1 MNILIGGAWP
11 YANGSLHIGHLAAL
25 LPGDVIAR
33 YYRAKG
39 ENVLYVSGSD
49 CHGTPIA
56 IRARNENKSPKSIAD
71 KYHEEFKYCFEKL
84 NFSYDCYTRTDD
96 GHHKKEV
103 KEIIEVLFKK
113 GLIYEKKVEQL
124 YCQHCN
130 QFLPDR
136 YVEGICPH
144 CGSVARGDQC
154 DNCSSLLDPLELS
167 ERRCKLCGD
176 EPVVKEGKQL
186 YFALS
191 RFEDELREHVK
202 KSKDKWRLNAIN
214 NTERYIEEGLR
225 DRAISRDLPLG
236 IDIPIEGFEDKKVY
250 VWIDAVLGYYTVSKK
265 WGEENNKN
273 WNEFWNKESISYYIH
288 GKDNIPFHSII
299 LPALL
304 SGIGC
309 KKMADRIISSEYVTL
324 EGKKISTSNNW
335 AVWVPYLIEKYNSD
349 LLRYFFISNAPEKRD
364 ADFSWREFIK
374 NNNGELLG
382 AYGNLVN
389 RTLVFAKKYF
399 ENRIPAGKV
408 DEEIKV
414 ELENLY
420 VSVGANIEA
429 GNLKIAIDDVFA
441 FIRNIN
447 KYFDEKAP
455 WIKVKSDID
464 ECKDIIYN
472 CCFAII
478 NIANILEPFLPET
491 SQKVKDWLG
500 YNETN
505 WSLINLDSNKDIKE
519 FAILFERLDTKL
531 IDEELDKLRI

>member
-39 ENVLYVSGSD
+39 DNVLYVSGSD
-49 CHGTPIA
+49 CHGTPIS
-56 IRARNENKSPKSIAD
+56 IRAKNENKSPKSIAD
-71 KYHEEFKYCFEKL
+71 KYHEEFKACFDKL

-96 GHHKKEV
+96 EHHKNEVRRILKE
-103 KEIIEVLFKK
+103 LFDN

-124 YCQHCN
+124 YCEHCN

-136 YVEGICPH
+136 YVEGVCPH
-144 CGSVARGDQC
+144 CGSIARGDQC

-167 ERRCKLCGD
+167 DRRCKLCGN

-191 RFEDELREHVK
+191 KFEDELKKHVE
-202 KSKDKWRLNAIN
+202 KSKGKWRVNAIN
-214 NTERYIEEGLR
+214 NTERYIKEGLI
-225 DRAISRDLPLG
+225 DRAVSRDLPLG

-273 WNEFWNKESISYYIH
+273 WEDFWNEESVSYYIH

-309 KKMADRIISSEYVTL
+309 QKKPDRIISSEYVTL
-324 EGKKISTSNNW
+324 EGRKISTSNNW

-349 LLRYFFISNAPEKRD
+349 LLRYFFIANAPEKRD

-389 RTLVFAKKYF
+389 RTLAFAKKYF
-399 ENRIPAGKV
+399 DNKV
-408 DEEIKV
+408 PEGNVEEDIKV
-414 ELENLY
+414 NIESLY
-420 VSVGANIEA
+420 KSVGKDIED
-429 GNLKIAIDDVFA
+429 GNLKIAIDNIFS

-455 WIKVKSDID
+455 WISIKNDID
-464 ECKDIIYN
+464 ECKNTIYY

-491 SQKVKDWLG
+491 SGKVKQWLG
-500 YNETN
+500 CTESK
-505 WSLINLDSNKDIKE
+505 WSLIDLEGSTEIGE
-519 FAILFERLDTKL
+519 FSVLFERLDTKL
-531 IDEELDKLRI
+531 IDEELEKLKR